1 MDTCAENGLTTTD
14 DDRAA
19 STEMARP
26 NPASKSHK
34 RRGPTR
40 MEHIMMDEPP
50 QYNEFGV
57 AINRAAVHMNNLEGS
72 LVRSTIPISIRQ
84 WRDTLEDLKN
94 SIWEEIKKS
103 SNKDENLKKQTLID
117 CAVKWRRFKSCMY
130 LNYVKLY
137 LGMPEVSKHR
147 PQVYDFIT
155 QDVWDEFV
163 SQRLTDDYQEI
174 SKKISERRQLNKDPH
189 RVGALGYARL
199 EVLMDGLRNQA
210 NKREIESS
218 PPDDILTQALGTEE
232 TEEDSL
238 FINCGGEEID
248 QYDSDN
254 ETSQAFISPKGN
266 WAYSNSGGFLS
277 TFLNSSEY
285 IKREKCAIPVAD
297 APLYAKARLSPAS
310 LKYSGFC
317 LRKGRY
323 NVTLHFAEIV
333 FAEDEDYSSSMKRIF
348 NVYIQGERV
357 LTDFNIKDSAGGP
370 KKIIAKNFTA
380 NVTDNDLLEI
390 HLYWAGK
397 GSSTDT
403 TPFNGPL
410 ISAITTLEIKGKKL
424 SPLQKAL
431 IALASI
437 VFAALLLLALAWA
450 MGWFGKE
457 ELHGQEKPVT
467 LKQLKD
473 VTGKFSKE
481 MEIGKG
487 SSGTVYRG
495 RLCEM
500 VDKNLLGYDEKEAM
514 TILKLPVRCINI
526 STSFRPTLSEVVSV
540 LIGEKTI
547 DDIWK
552 PDSTQNLCQNCLK
565 SLREDDSVV
574 EHPRA

>member
-1 MDTCAENGLTTTD
+1 MLLDLRSCPLENLPKGLGRLSHLQELSGFVVMSQSKGNSCQLIELGELKQLRVLRINLSDDTEILENELNVL
-14 DDRAA
+14 AH
-19 STEMARP
+19 P
-26 NPASKSHK
+26 
-34 RRGPTR
+34 
-40 MEHIMMDEPP
+40 
-50 QYNEFGV
+50 
-57 AINRAAVHMNNLEGS
+57 
-72 LVRSTIPISIRQ
+72 
-84 WRDTLEDLKN
+84 
-94 SIWEEIKKS
+94 
-103 SNKDENLKKQTLID
+103 ENLKVLAIG
-117 CAVKWRRFKSCMY
+117 AGNYKSNTSEILKKMDRIIPPPALTN
-130 LNYVKLY
+130 LNRTIEERC
-137 LGMPEVSKHR
+137 PEGKHR
-147 PQVYDFIT
+147 
-155 QDVWDEFV
+155 
-163 SQRLTDDYQEI
+163 
-174 SKKISERRQLNKDPH
+174 K
-189 RVGALGYARL
+189 
-199 EVLMDGLRNQA
+199 
-210 NKREIESS
+210 
-218 PPDDILTQALGTEE
+218 
-232 TEEDSL
+232 DSL